1 MPPELLNRDQINADP
16 AADIW
21 AMGVIFYMVL
31 FDRYP
36 FEGEGDILTKNIIA
50 NKWKLPEANYEPSS
64 KVISSLA
71 ADLLGRML
79 T

>member
-1 MPPELLNRDQINADP
+1 
-16 AADIW
+16 
-21 AMGVIFYMVL
+21 MGVIFYMVL

-50 NKWKLPEANYEPSS
+50 NKWKLPEANYDSNT

-71 ADLLGRML
+71 ADLLG
-79 T
+79 